1 MALTFLML
9 IAVSAGVEIVICVIS
24 GGPGD
29 GRATASAFEG
39 ATSYGHIHI
48 YWQRNKGVSCE
59 VSWKWPHL
67 AGRWENGKWGENH
80 LNRST

>member
-1 MALTFLML
+1 ML

-39 ATSYGHIHI
+39 ATSYGHI
-48 YWQRNKGVSCE
+48 Q
-59 VSWKWPHL
+59 
-67 AGRWENGKWGENH
+67 
-80 LNRST
+80 

>member
-39 ATSYGHIHI
+39 ATSYDHIHI
-48 YWQRNKGVSCE
+48 Q
-59 VSWKWPHL
+59 
-67 AGRWENGKWGENH
+67 
-80 LNRST
+80 

>member
-1 MALTFLML
+1 MDRHFHTPGQIEIQMALTFLML

-39 ATSYGHIHI
+39 ATSYGHI
-48 YWQRNKGVSCE
+48 Q
-59 VSWKWPHL
+59 
-67 AGRWENGKWGENH
+67 
-80 LNRST
+80 